1 MSLDDELAGKVVI
14 VTGAASGIGART
26 VERLLAAGALV
37 VAVDR
42 TAIDAPPALA
52 LVVDVTDEEAW
63 RTVAAQAVERFGRID
78 GLVNCAGVIRMGAIV
93 DLSLADF
100 RTTMAVNVEGVFLG
114 MKHVLPAMFGQGTGS
129 VVNMSSTAGL
139 AGAAGAGAYCASK
152 GAVRLLTKSAALE
165 AIAAGGAVRVNSLHP
180 AMTETP
186 MVADIVRQLGG
197 DDAIEG
203 QMRAL
208 QPSGSFIS
216 AAAVVDAILFLLS
229 DRSRFINGSELVIDN
244 GFTAQ

>member
-26 VERLLAAGALV
+26 VERLLAAGAMV

-42 TAIDAPPALA
+42 TAIDTPPALA
-52 LVVDVTDEEAW
+52 VVADVTDEEAW
-63 RTVAAQAVERFGRID
+63 RAVTAQAVERFGRID
-78 GLVNCAGVIRMGAIV
+78 GLVNCAGIIRMGAIV
-93 DLSLADF
+93 DLPLAVF
-100 RTTMAVNVEGVFLG
+100 RQTIAVNVEGVFLG
-114 MKHVLPAMFGQGTGS
+114 MKHVLPTMYGQGTGS
-129 VVNMSSTAGL
+129 IVNMSSTAGL

-165 AIAAGGAVRVNSLHP
+165 AIAAGDAVRVNSLHP

-216 AAAVVDAILFLLS
+216 ADAVVDAILFLLS
-229 DRSRFINGSELVIDN
+229 DRSCFVNGSELVVDN

>member
-1 MSLDDELAGKVVI
+1 MSLDAELSGKVIV

-26 VERLLAAGALV
+26 VERLLAAGASV
-37 VAVDR
+37 IAADRVATDR
-42 TAIDAPPALA
+42 PATVGA
-52 LVVDVTDEEAW
+52 VFDVTDESGWQAL
-63 RTVAAQAVERFGRID
+63 AAQVVERFGRID
-78 GLVNCAGVIRMGAIV
+78 GLVNCAGVIRMGSIV

-100 RTTMAVNVEGVFLG
+100 RTVMSVNVEGVFLG
-114 MKHVLPAMFGQGTGS
+114 MKHVLPAMLATGS
-129 VVNMSSTAGL
+129 GAVVNLSSTAGI

-152 GAVRLLTKSAALE
+152 GAVRLLSKSAALE
-165 AIAAGGAVRVNSLHP
+165 AIAAGGKVRVNSLHP

-197 DDAIEG
+197 DAGIED

-208 QPSGSFIS
+208 QPSGNFIP
-216 AAAVVDAILFLLS
+216 ADAVVDGILFLLS
-229 DRSRFINGSELVIDN
+229 DRSSFMNGTELVVDN